1 MDLYLKL
8 ILFFIISIL
17 YFWSVTGYGK
27 ILTNKNSNY
36 FETYLDGTILLLILS
51 YIIYLTI
58 GTNLI
63 INSFIIFFG
72 LILNFFNTKIFKS
85 ITYKNFFLLFLSLF
99 SILIISKTHEDFNNY
114 HYFSIYE
121 VFNHN
126 LRIGVFNL
134 NSYFI
139 HSSLLIHNQAVL
151 VLPYLNFKLVH
162 LPIFLIYFST
172 LGYFIINLFKK
183 KIKSN
188 EVFYSL
194 LCIFILLIKFNRLS
208 EYGYDYIS
216 QFILLIVFHK
226 IYFLNL
232 ENSEVVKSILYFVLT
247 VLIKPISL
255 LFIPLMFFII
265 YKKGFLFYR
274 IIPRSKYFLIFSLI
288 IILFSSSFFKTGCV
302 FYPLNNTCF
311 SKENISWSKKDSLK
325 SYSKIVTLWA
335 KGYWVQD
342 DSKYEKINDT
352 EIYNKDYNWLKF
364 WIEKHFFYK
373 VSEFLLI
380 IIGSI
385 ILIYIYFS
393 KDKLL
398 FDRKNNQKLA
408 ILLLSL
414 SSVFFWLNTVP
425 QFRFGFS
432 SIIIFTYIF
441 FDLIFNLNVNFN
453 KKKFINFL
461 ILGLLVLNIKN
472 IDRINSEFERNDFY
486 KFKNFPFYNEKV
498 IKNNYANFNIRN
510 FFHIEIIEKT
520 KSNN

>member
-1 MDLYLKL
+1 M
-8 ILFFIISIL
+8 
-17 YFWSVTGYGK
+17 
-27 ILTNKNSNY
+27 
-36 FETYLDGTILLLILS
+36 
-51 YIIYLTI
+51 
-58 GTNLI
+58 
-63 INSFIIFFG
+63 
-72 LILNFFNTKIFKS
+72 
-85 ITYKNFFLLFLSLF
+85 
-99 SILIISKTHEDFNNY
+99 
-114 HYFSIYE
+114 
-121 VFNHN
+121 
-126 LRIGVFNL
+126 
-134 NSYFI
+134 
-139 HSSLLIHNQAVL
+139 
-151 VLPYLNFKLVH
+151 
-162 LPIFLIYFST
+162 
-172 LGYFIINLFKK
+172 
-183 KIKSN
+183 
-188 EVFYSL
+188 
-194 LCIFILLIKFNRLS
+194 CIFILLIKFNRLS

-247 VLIKPISL
+247 VLIKTISL
-255 LFIPLMFFII
+255 LFIKLMFFII

-288 IILFSSSFFKTGCV
+288 IILSSSSLFKTGCV
-302 FYPLNNTCF
+302 FYTLNNTCF

-325 SYSKIVTLWA
+325 SYSKIVTWWA

-342 DSKYEKINDT
+342 ESKYEKINDT
-352 EIYNKDYNWLKF
+352 KIYNKDYNWLKF

-432 SIIIFTYIF
+432 SIIIFAYIF

-510 FFHIEIIEKT
+510 FLHIEIIEKT